1 MYVLYSQLGET
12 LSATKRFGRIIMV
25 RDYALVLKITINDI
39 NPLPKKLEVKVEKEV
54 SGIKTDLRSGILSP
68 ELFTVI

>member
-1 MYVLYSQLGET
+1 
-12 LSATKRFGRIIMV
+12 MV

>member
-1 MYVLYSQLGET
+1 M
-12 LSATKRFGRIIMV
+12 SATKRFGRIIMV